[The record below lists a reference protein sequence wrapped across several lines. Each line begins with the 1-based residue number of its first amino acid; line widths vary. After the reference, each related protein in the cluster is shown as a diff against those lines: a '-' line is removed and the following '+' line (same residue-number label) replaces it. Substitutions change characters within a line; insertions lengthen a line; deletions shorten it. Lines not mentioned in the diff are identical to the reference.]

1 MLNNSI
7 SGGYLS
13 YVNMPVQMN
22 RAYLTSQDYNKCSGY
37 IPLGRKNMISCKF
50 KNTNDLE
57 LKKKILPRV
66 LKVPGN

>member
-1 MLNNSI
+1 MVMSLEGSLTHGDLAQRAFRFFITERSKRIFNSI
-7 SGGYLS
+7 E
-13 YVNMPVQMN
+13 
-22 RAYLTSQDYNKCSGY
+22 
-37 IPLGRKNMISCKF
+37 KNMISCKF